1 MPFSLDSSPEQ
12 VTEAIPL
19 QIPGYYGL
27 LYCPQGRLC
36 LSDEGASVATS
47 QPMSFTT
54 QALLFQLSLRLTGTR
69 GYSLGKGQR
78 EELAE
83 VVLQALVTRA
93 GTSR

>member
-1 MPFSLDSSPEQ
+1 MYPA
-12 VTEAIPL
+12 VPL
-19 QIPGYYGL
+19 QVPGYHGL

-36 LSDEGASVATS
+36 LSEVVSVTTS

-54 QALLFQLSLRLTGTR
+54 KDLVFQLSLRLTGTP
-69 GYSLGKGQR
+69 GHSLGKGQR

-83 VVLQALVTRA
+83 VVLEALVTRA

>member
-1 MPFSLDSSPEQ
+1 MKGSPW
-12 VTEAIPL
+12 IPCL
-19 QIPGYYGL
+19 PGKAVQIPGYHGL

-36 LSDEGASVATS
+36 LSEGVSVATS

-54 QALLFQLSLRLTGTR
+54 QDLVFQLSLRLTGTL
-69 GYSLGKGQR
+69 GHSLGKGQR

-83 VVLQALVTRA
+83 VVLEALVIRA

>member
-1 MPFSLDSSPEQ
+1 MEGSPW
-12 VTEAIPL
+12 IPCL
-19 QIPGYYGL
+19 PGKAVQIPGYDGL

-36 LSDEGASVATS
+36 LRDEGARAATS

-54 QALLFQLSLRLTGTR
+54 QDLLSQLSLRLTGTP
-69 GYSLGKGQR
+69 GHSLGKGQR

-83 VVLQALVTRA
+83 VVLQALVMRA